1 MDPVHDY
8 PGYEPGRKR
17 RPPWLGIALAV
28 AVVII
33 VVLSA
38 VVITQLKDD
47 NSDTPIPAAP
57 TIHNSS
63 AFTTQQRPAATHE
76 RQPDHDLPGV

>member
-1 MDPVHDY
+1 MPGPMDPVHDY
-8 PGYEPGRKR
+8 PGYEPGHKR

-47 NSDTPIPAAP
+47 TSDTWQC
-57 TIHNSS
+57 S
-63 AFTTQQRPAATHE
+63 AGTHE
-76 RQPDHDLPGV
+76 CQSVDDL

>member
-1 MDPVHDY
+1 MPGPMDPVHDY
-8 PGYEPGRKR
+8 PGYEPGHKR

-38 VVITQLKDD
+38 VVIAHLKDD
-47 NSDTPIPAAP
+47 TSDTSTPAAP
-57 TIHNSS
+57 TQSS
-63 AFTTQQRPAATHE
+63 TVQPSQPGHAQPAPTTPVHR
-76 RQPDHDLPGV
+76 

>member
-1 MDPVHDY
+1 MTIRGTSPA
-8 PGYEPGRKR
+8 GTQR
-17 RPPWLGIALAV
+17 RTTWLWISLAV

-47 NSDTPIPAAP
+47 TSDTSTPAAP
-57 TIHNSS
+57 TQSS
-63 AFTTQQRPAATHE
+63 AVQPSQPGNAQPAPSGM
-76 RQPDHDLPGV
+76 RQSVDDL